1 MSVNVSEI
9 LNELLPY
16 VAYVLMAIGVM
27 AFLVSVITQVI
38 KELPGIKEI
47 PTAARVIVL
56 SLILCPV
63 ALVAMLSWIGQ
74 PITWYMIFGCMIAAF
89 IVALVAMD
97 GWERVAEIWRRTK
110 YSDTTVIDKDI
121 KSKDL

>member
-47 PTAARVIVL
+47 PTAALVIVL

-63 ALVAMLSWIGQ
+63 ALVALLSWLER

-110 YSDTTVIDKDI
+110 YSDTTVIDKDL

>member
-47 PTAARVIVL
+47 PTAALVIVL

-74 PITWYMIFGCMIAAF
+74 SITWYMIFGCMIAAF

-110 YSDTTVIDKDI
+110 YSDTTVIDKDL

>member
-1 MSVNVSEI
+1 MVYDFWMHDCR
-9 LNELLPY
+9 L
-16 VAYVLMAIGVM
+16 
-27 AFLVSVITQVI
+27 
-38 KELPGIKEI
+38 
-47 PTAARVIVL
+47 
-56 SLILCPV
+56 
-63 ALVAMLSWIGQ
+63 
-74 PITWYMIFGCMIAAF
+74 

>member
-47 PTAARVIVL
+47 PTAALVIVL

-74 PITWYMIFGCMIAAF
+74 SITWYMIFGCMIAA
-89 IVALVAMD
+89 L
-97 GWERVAEIWRRTK
+97 
-110 YSDTTVIDKDI
+110 
-121 KSKDL
+121 L

>member
-47 PTAARVIVL
+47 PTAALVIVL

-74 PITWYMIFGCMIAAF
+74 SITWYMIFGCMIAAF

>member
-47 PTAARVIVL
+47 PTAALVIVL

-74 PITWYMIFGCMIAAF
+74 SITWYMIFGCVIAAF